1 MSLFNIERFLVVM
14 VIVMCGSGNDAVWRV
29 CCSGIVRFS
38 NGFEMVSVIF
48 QRVQGWLYRKTQL
61 HIKGS
66 EMILKILQILDGST
80 FRVHNH
86 SESSLGYTEL
96 QRLSCSSL

>member
-1 MSLFNIERFLVVM
+1 MVFKRVVLIQHSKVLAAM

-38 NGFEMVSVIF
+38 NGLEMVSVIF

-61 HIKGS
+61 HIMRKGV
-66 EMILKILQILDGST
+66 
-80 FRVHNH
+80 RR
-86 SESSLGYTEL
+86 Y
-96 QRLSCSSL
+96 